1 MNTASRILPL
11 AAAAGLALAIFVAV
25 QAEQER
31 PPAQPIAHPAQAPYA
46 SYIGG
51 AGLVEA
57 SSNNVGIGT
66 AIPGIVKSVAVKV
79 GDHLQAG
86 AALFEIDDRE
96 LRADLQVKQASLDK
110 AVAALHEAQA
120 ALADADAQY
129 ALVRDAEDGRAV
141 SRDEVQKRKHAA
153 LLAAAKRDSARAE
166 TGVARSQRNATQSAL
181 ERLVVRAPLA
191 AEVLQVNLRPGE
203 YAPAG
208 ALATPLVMLGNLE
221 RLYIRVNIDE
231 NDAWRFRAGTR
242 AQAYLR
248 GNSELTAALN
258 FVRVEPYVTP
268 KQSLTGSSTERV
280 DTRVLQVIYSFER
293 GSLPAYVGQQMDV
306 FIETPE
312 QPPPAPGVPR

>member
-1 MNTASRILPL
+1 
-11 AAAAGLALAIFVAV
+11 
-25 QAEQER
+25 
-31 PPAQPIAHPAQAPYA
+31 YA

-153 LLAAAKRDSARAE
+153 LLAAATRDSARAE
-166 TGVARSQRNATQSAL
+166 TGV
-181 ERLVVRAPLA
+181 
-191 AEVLQVNLRPGE
+191 
-203 YAPAG
+203 
-208 ALATPLVMLGNLE
+208 
-221 RLYIRVNIDE
+221 
-231 NDAWRFRAGTR
+231 
-242 AQAYLR
+242 
-248 GNSELTAALN
+248 
-258 FVRVEPYVTP
+258 
-268 KQSLTGSSTERV
+268 
-280 DTRVLQVIYSFER
+280 
-293 GSLPAYVGQQMDV
+293 
-306 FIETPE
+306 
-312 QPPPAPGVPR
+312 